1 MFKRPISLWQILS
14 VCLIVFFSVVSGYPA
29 AFISNHGFDP
39 LGWPSLAGTPT
50 AWFKTEGLTVVEQ
63 ALSFVE
69 RAGRTYANMML
80 GRSDGLP
87 GGGRMAAALIVASTA
102 LAIVIVLMSG
112 KFVPLRHRSKRY
124 GDAKWAGPKDL
135 ARMRRGLELGSDPDT
150 GGTVRIQVEGNLVTI
165 APPRSGKTS
174 GLILPNVILPEP
186 GAWAG
191 PVVVVD
197 PKGDVVRAVRRRREA
212 LGRRV
217 RCIDPVGIAQGR
229 DRWNPLLARDAGDVL
244 YLQSMARALLPDRV
258 QSSDGSEFF
267 KDRAVS
273 VVVAALSVSIR
284 NGRNDV
290 IEAAELLR
298 APARLRAALEGRTDA
313 ASRDAIGILD
323 SPDDRTRGSILSTAA
338 QVFSWALDERM
349 QQVVTEHTFELSDLC
364 RGDTDL
370 YIVLPADNRRPILA
384 PFVRWLLADLFAAIR
399 ETRVSERI
407 VAIIDEAAV
416 LGSFDAILRGVGEL
430 PGYGMSLWTFWQT
443 NSQIEELYDRTGA
456 DTIIGTA
463 EALMLFNLAQ
473 AQGGER
479 QKWST
484 ALGTWTGADPRPGRN
499 GGPDIY
505 DVPVSVDLV
514 APTALAALTQ
524 DHALVFL
531 NSGRY
536 TTDPLKLRKTKYDDA
551 RFTGLLDGAQPV
563 GPTQS

>member
-1 MFKRPISLWQILS
+1 MQRTHFVERTVGVIL
-14 VCLIVFFSVVSGYPA
+14 VVAMAFLFGYPA
-29 AFISNHGFDP
+29 AFIATHGLDP
-39 LGWPSLAGTPT
+39 AGWPVVPGTPQ
-50 AWFKTEGLTVVEQ
+50 AWFVLQGSTLWQKVWLFAQQGI
-63 ALSFVE
+63 
-69 RAGRTYANMML
+69 GTYTNMML
-80 GRSDGLP
+80 GRTDGLP
-87 GGGRMAAALIVASTA
+87 TGGHIALACIVTGAAAAAT
-102 LAIVIVLMSG
+102 IVLMSG
-112 KFVPLRHRSKRY
+112 NLLPIRHRSKRY
-124 GDAKWAGPKDL
+124 GDAKWAGPKDV
-135 ARMRRGLELGSDPDT
+135 ARMRKGLELGIDPDT
-150 GGTVRIQVEGNLVTI
+150 GGTVRIHVEGNLVTI

-174 GLILPNVILPEP
+174 GLILPNLILPEL

-212 LGRRV
+212 LGRKV
-217 RCIDPVGIAQGR
+217 RCIDPVGIVQGR
-229 DRWNPLLARDAGDVL
+229 DRWNPLLKREAGDVL

-258 QSSDGSEFF
+258 QSSDGAEFF

-284 NGRNDV
+284 AGRHDV
-290 IEAAELLR
+290 VEAADLLR
-298 APARLRAALEGRTDA
+298 APDRMRIALDGRTDA

-349 QQVVTEHTFELSDLC
+349 QQVITEHTFELGDLC

-370 YIVLPADNRRPILA
+370 YIVLPADDRSKIIA
-384 PFVRWLLADLFAAIR
+384 PFARWLLADLFAAVR

-443 NSQIEELYDRTGA
+443 GSQIEGLYGRTGA

-463 EALMLFNLAQ
+463 EALMLFNLSQ
-473 AQGGER
+473 AQGEER

-514 APTALAALTQ
+514 APTALAGATK
-524 DHALVFL
+524 DHTIVFL
-531 NSGRY
+531 NSGRT

>member
-1 MFKRPISLWQILS
+1 MHQEKILKRSIALIIVVVVMLS
-14 VCLIVFFSVVSGYPA
+14 FGYPA
-29 AFISNHGFDP
+29 AFIATHGLNP
-39 LGWPSLAGTPT
+39 AGWPSGPGLPG
-50 AWFKTEGLTVVEQ
+50 AWFSPEGATLGEK
-63 ALSFVE
+63 SGFFVQ
-69 RAGRTYANMML
+69 RIGRTYTNMAL

-87 GGGRMAAALIVASTA
+87 GGGRVALAAIVAAAA

-112 KFVPLRHRSKRY
+112 KLVPVRHRSKRY

-135 ARMRRGLELGSDPDT
+135 ARMRRGLELGIDPDT
-150 GGTVRIQVEGNLVTI
+150 DRTVRIQVEGNLVAI

-174 GLILPNVILPEP
+174 GLILPNLILPEP

-217 RCIDPVGIAQGR
+217 RCIDPVGIAQGG
-229 DRWNPLLARDAGDVL
+229 DRWNPLLKRDAGDVL

-258 QSSDGSEFF
+258 QSSDGGEFF

-284 NGRNDV
+284 RGRNDV
-290 IEAAELLR
+290 IEAADLIR
-298 APARLRAALEGRTDA
+298 DPVRLKAALDGRTDA
-313 ASRDAIGILD
+313 ASRDALGILD
-323 SPDDRTRGSILSTAA
+323 SPDDRSRGAILSTAA

-370 YIVLPADNRRPILA
+370 YIVLPADNRRAILA
-384 PFVRWLLADLFAAIR
+384 PFVRWLLADLFTAVR
-399 ETRVSERI
+399 ETRASERI

-443 NSQIEELYDRTGA
+443 SSQIEELYGTTGA

-463 EALMLFNLAQ
+463 EALMLFNLSM
-473 AQGGER
+473 AQGQER

-484 ALGTWTGADPRPGRN
+484 SLGTWTGADPRPGRN
-499 GGPDIY
+499 GGPDIH

-514 APTALAALTQ
+514 APTALAGATK
-524 DHALVFL
+524 DHTIVFL

-551 RFTGLLDGAQPV
+551 RFAGLLDGAQPV
-563 GPTQS
+563 GPTRS

>member
-1 MFKRPISLWQILS
+1 MFGRPLS
-14 VCLIVFFSVVSGYPA
+14 IWKLLSICLIFLVALVSGYPA
-29 AFISNHGFDP
+29 AFIATHGLDP
-39 LGWPSLAGTPT
+39 AAWPAVAGTPG
-50 AWFKTEGLTVVEQ
+50 AWFSPKGATVAEQ
-63 ALSFVE
+63 VMVFVQ
-69 RAGRTYANMML
+69 RVGRTYTHMAL
-80 GRSDGLP
+80 GRSDSLP
-87 GGGRMAAALIVASTA
+87 GGGRAALDLIVAATG
-102 LAIVIVLMSG
+102 LAIVIVLISG
-112 KFVPLRHRSKRY
+112 KLVPIRHHSKRY
-124 GDAKWAGPKDL
+124 GNADWAGPKDL
-135 ARMRRGLELGSDPDT
+135 ARMRRGLELGIDPNT

-174 GLILPNVILPEP
+174 GLILPNVILPER

-229 DRWNPLLARDAGDVL
+229 DRWNPLLARDANDVL

-258 QSSDGSEFF
+258 QSSDGAEFF

-298 APARLRAALEGRTDA
+298 EPARLRAALEGRIDA

-349 QQVVTEHTFELSDLC
+349 QLVVTEHTFELSDLC

-370 YIVLPADNRRPILA
+370 YVVLPADNRRLILA

-416 LGSFDAILRGVGEL
+416 LGSFDAIVRGVGEL

-443 NSQIEELYDRTGA
+443 GSQIEELYDRTGA

-463 EALMLFNLAQ
+463 EALMLFNLSQ
-473 AQGGER
+473 AQGEER
-479 QKWST
+479 QKWSK

-524 DHALVFL
+524 DNALVFL

-536 TTDPLKLRKTKYDDA
+536 TTDPLKLRKTKYDDT